1 MFYST
6 DTIIGIWNCDDELF
20 DKLEIPVV
28 SLPVS
33 NDSRLTP
40 AIKSSK
46 FRAESWDLDR
56 MQVFGLGSLVFD

>member
-46 FRAESWDLDR
+46 FRAESWDFGSDAGFR
-56 MQVFGLGSLVFD
+56 SWVFGL